1 MFKIKTKKIILLG
14 AIFSILLI
22 SSPLGFNT
30 IYGANN
36 TWIIDVEDKGMPGNM
51 EYIQG
56 IIDNA
61 SSGDTI
67 LFKGSEYTHLAN
79 IIVNKTLNIVS
90 DVGTVLNSCNNH
102 PEEPIFRI
110 LSGGSGTKIE
120 GFNINAKEAG
130 IIIDNATNVKIG
142 SNNITAEGIA
152 ITILDSLNTVITN
165 NRINNSGTGISSNNS
180 NNTVIKNN
188 TITNNDEGIISTG
201 NTNNT
206 EISYNNISNNNGFG
220 VYFNNNGELQDNI
233 KVLYNYIENQGQS
246 GVYIN
251 SSYNILS
258 IISNMITNNQKN
270 GIYMD
275 SGTNTSG
282 QPTIEYNYLLY
293 NTGFNTFQIQRV
305 QTDDQHR
312 AVLVI
317 GYNFYGTN
325 DRSGV
330 SVCSKTTTGI
340 ILIKLSEISKG
351 IFQIAYTTNDT
362 GKIIKEMIPNYVK
375 VNLNNNSQY
384 QYVLIKNGTG
394 IADFREYN
402 YSSTGNEIY
411 TYFLTKTALSIN
423 DNNIPQKS
431 ISINSKISSPTIKTG
446 QTTKYTIT
454 VSNIGQKIIKS
465 INIKN
470 MIPNF
475 AIKSFNTNIG
485 SFNKN
490 NKIWTVN
497 SLKANEKA
505 ILNVYITPN
514 KAGTFKNTATLTG
527 DSFNKKSS
535 LTSLKVNPAV
545 EVKNSNKIN
554 TKKIRKNKY
563 VTAYTTIKNYG
574 TSSKNI
580 KVRISPSKGLKTYNV
595 NYKTKY
601 SKKTNK
607 WIVKLPA
614 KKSVTL
620 KMKLKGTSKGTK
632 KVAFNVNGKKQN
644 KYVKVV

>member
-1 MFKIKTKKIILLG
+1 M
-14 AIFSILLI
+14 IFSLLI
-22 SSPLGFNT
+22 VLSPLGTNT
-30 IYGANN
+30 SYAA
-36 TWIIDVEDKGMPGNM
+36 TWTIDFQDQQMPYNM
-51 EYIQG
+51 DHIQG

-67 LFKGSEYTHLAN
+67 LFKGSTYTHLAN

-90 DVGTVLNSCNNH
+90 DVGTSLSSCPSN
-102 PEEPIFRI
+102 PQEPIFRI
-110 LSGGSGTKIE
+110 LSGGSGSTIE

-142 SNNITAEGIA
+142 NNNITAEGIA
-152 ITILDSLNTVITN
+152 ITVLDSLNTIITN
-165 NRINNSGTGISSNNS
+165 NTIKNSGTAISSNNS

-246 GVYIN
+246 GIYIN

-258 IISNMITNNQKN
+258 IISNMITNNNKN

-293 NTGFNTFQIQRV
+293 NTGFNEFQIQRV
-305 QTDDQHR
+305 QIDDNNR

-330 SVCSKTTTGI
+330 RVCSKTTTGI
-340 ILIKLSEISKG
+340 ILAELSEISKG
-351 IFQIAYTTNDT
+351 MFQVAYKTNDT
-362 GKIIKEMIPNYVK
+362 GQIIKEMIPNYVK
-375 VNLNNNSQY
+375 VYLNNNSQY
-384 QYVLIKNGTG
+384 QYVLVKNGTG

-402 YSSTGNEIY
+402 YSSTGNKIY
-411 TYFLTKTALSIN
+411 TYFLKENALSIN
-423 DNNIPQKS
+423 NSNIPQKS

-475 AIKSFNTNIG
+475 AIKSFTTNIG

-505 ILNVYITPN
+505 ILNVYINPN
-514 KAGTFKNTATLTG
+514 KVGTFKNTATLTG
-527 DSFNKKSS
+527 DGFNKKSS

-545 EVKNSNKIN
+545 EIKNSNKIN

-607 WIVKLPA
+607 WTVKLPA

-620 KMKLKGTSKGTK
+620 KMKLKGTTKGTK